1 MKRIESTVL
10 SLLFLLHCFLIML
23 LIFESRVSIPYW
35 IQPLG
40 RMHPLILHFPI
51 AFIVLLVVFSFF
63 KNQIDPIS
71 FQKINRFLVLITAL
85 TTILATI
92 MGLFL
97 SLEGD
102 DTNLLNLHK
111 WIGIGITFLIYGLT
125 FIKKE
130 NIFKAVLYISF
141 ISVIFAGHYGAGLTH
156 GVNFITEPLT
166 KVEVVQ
172 ADENTPIF
180 QGFIKPIIDKKCIS
194 CHNSEKQKGDLD
206 MTSYGNMKLG
216 GKNGELW
223 VLNNPKESTLLKR
236 IHLPVEHKEHM
247 PPEGKIQLTEEEI
260 ALLNAWIKQ
269 GATEKLTFAQLPKND
284 TLGLI
289 ISNRLDAINQE
300 EQPKYAFG
308 FANKKDLDA
317 LKNPFTTIIQKS
329 PSSPAIDVVIY
340 GRQTY
345 KPEFLTNLSKIKE
358 QIVSLNLSYL
368 PIDKS
373 AIKFISTL
381 PNLEELLL
389 NFTDVK
395 TDDLVDLKE
404 CSNLKILSLSGTQID
419 SDIRKTLSNLTNLKN
434 VFLWN
439 TNISEDDVKTLQTEF
454 QAIYFE
460 NGFQDSEDKLQL
472 TPPLLISK
480 NNVIYKSDFIELGHK
495 MPGVEI
501 RYTTDGTTPDT
512 SSTLYNS
519 PIRMDLKSKNSIRA
533 IAYKENWLPSKEAAY
548 SFFDKGFTPEKF
560 ELVYSGISS
569 DFIGDAAIIL
579 RDNFKASNGNS
590 QYESS
595 PLWATFND
603 KDPLNATAD
612 FGETPPQ
619 LNEIVLSYGM
629 SYNQKKEPLETFEIW
644 AGQNKNELTLLKR
657 IKKAYITIDK
667 KNNGQARKIVFKTPK
682 SKFRYYKI
690 IAIPQKKELLYVDQ
704 LFFY

>member
-23 LIFESRVSIPYW
+23 LIFESSVSIPYW

-97 SLEGD
+97 SMEGD

-111 WIGIGITFLIYGLT
+111 WVGIGITFLIYGLT

-130 NIFKAVLYISF
+130 NVFKAVLYISF

-166 KVEVVQ
+166 KLDVVQ
-172 ADENTPIF
+172 VDENTPIF
-180 QGFIKPIIDKKCIS
+180 QGFIKPIIDNKCIS

-206 MTSYGNMKLG
+206 MSSFQSMKLG

-223 VLNNPKESTLLKR
+223 VSTNPKESNLLKR
-236 IHLPVEHKEHM
+236 IHFPIEHKKHM
-247 PPEGKIQLTEEEI
+247 PPEGKKQLTEEEI
-260 ALLNAWIKQ
+260 TLLNAWIKQ
-269 GATEKLTFAQLPKND
+269 GATDKLSLAQLPIND
-284 TLGLI
+284 TLGLL
-289 ISNRLDAINQE
+289 ISNRLETINQKTK
-300 EQPKYAFG
+300 PSYAFN
-308 FANKKDLDA
+308 FANKKDLEA

-381 PNLEELLL
+381 PNLEELLI
-389 NFTDVK
+389 NFTDLK

-404 CSNLKILSLSGTQID
+404 CSNLKTLSLSGTQID
-419 SDIRKTLSNLTNLKN
+419 FDIRKTLSQLPNLEK

-439 TNISEDDVKTLQTEF
+439 TNISEDDFKTLQTELK
-454 QAIYFE
+454 AIDFE
-460 NGFQDSEDKLQL
+460 NGFQNPEEKLQL
-472 TPPLLISK
+472 TPPLLLSK

-501 RYTTDGTTPDT
+501 RFTTDGTTPDT
-512 SSTLYNS
+512 SSTEYIR
-519 PIRMDLKSKNSIRA
+519 PIQINLKSKNPIKA
-533 IAYKENWLPSKEAAY
+533 IAYKENWLPSKEATY
-548 SFFDKGFTPEKF
+548 SFFDKGYAPEKF
-560 ELVYSGISS
+560 ELVYPGINS
-569 DFIGDAAIIL
+569 DFIGDGAIIL
-579 RDNFKASNGNS
+579 VDNFKASNGNS
-590 QYESS
+590 QYQSS
-595 PLWATFND
+595 PLWATFNEN
-603 KDPLNATAD
+603 DPLNATAD
-612 FGETPPQ
+612 FGKTPP
-619 LNEIVLSYGM
+619 LLKEVVLSYGM
-629 SYNQKKEPLETFEIW
+629 AYNQKKEPLETFEIW

-657 IKKAYITIDK
+657 IKKAYSTIDK
-667 KNNGQARKIVFKTPK
+667 KSNGQARKIVFKTPK

-690 IAIPQKKELLYVDQ
+690 IAIPQKKEFLYVDQ

>member
-1 MKRIESTVL
+1 MKRIEPTVL

-23 LIFESRVSIPYW
+23 LIFESSVSIPYW

-63 KNQIDPIS
+63 KNQIDLIS

-85 TTILATI
+85 TTIFATI

-97 SLEGD
+97 SMEGD

-130 NIFKAVLYISF
+130 SIFKTVLYISF

-166 KVEVVQ
+166 KAEVVQ

-180 QGFIKPIIDKKCIS
+180 QGFIKPIIDEKCIS
-194 CHNSEKQKGDLD
+194 CHNSEKRKGDLD
-206 MTSYGNMKLG
+206 MSSFDKMKLG

-223 VLNNPKESTLLKR
+223 VSKNAEESTLLKR
-236 IHLPVEHKEHM
+236 IHLPVEHKKHM
-247 PPEGKIQLTEEEI
+247 PPEGKKQLSEEEI
-260 ALLNAWIKQ
+260 TLLNAWINQ
-269 GATEKLTFAQLPKND
+269 GATDKLSLAQLPVND
-284 TLGLI
+284 TLGQI
-289 ISNRLDAINQE
+289 ISKRLDEINQKVE
-300 EQPKYAFG
+300 PSYTFS
-308 FANKKDLDA
+308 FANKKDIDA

-404 CSNLKILSLSGTQID
+404 CSKLKTLSLSGTQID
-419 SDIRKTLSNLTNLKN
+419 SDIRKTLSQLSNLQK

-439 TNISEDDVKTLQTEF
+439 SNISEDDIKKLQTEF
-454 QAIYFE
+454 ETVDFE
-460 NGFQDSEDKLQL
+460 NGFQNTEEKLQL
-472 TPPLLISK
+472 TPPLLLSK

-501 RYTTDGTTPDT
+501 RYTTDGTIPDT
-512 SSTLYNS
+512 SSMVYNR
-519 PIRMDLKSKNSIRA
+519 PIQIDLKLKNSIRA
-533 IAYKENWLPSKEAAY
+533 IAYKENWLPSKEASY
-548 SFFDKGFTPEKF
+548 SFFDKGYTPEKF
-560 ELVYSGISS
+560 ELVYPGINS

-579 RDNFKASNGNS
+579 VDNFKASNGNS
-590 QYESS
+590 QYQSS
-595 PLWATFND
+595 PLWAKFNE

-612 FGETPPQ
+612 FGETPPE
-619 LNEIVLSYGM
+619 LKEIVLSYGM
-629 SYNQKKEPLETFEIW
+629 AYNQKKEPLETFEIW
-644 AGQNKNELTLLKR
+644 AGQNKNELTLLER
-657 IKKAYITIDK
+657 IKKPYSVIDK
-667 KNNGQARKIVFKTPK
+667 ENNGQARKIVFKTPK

-690 IAIPQKKELLYVDQ
+690 IAIPQENELLYVDQ